1 MMSLIVDL
9 LIGSAPCIVGSV
21 PPWLGAAL
29 IEEVLHMHSWEI
41 FKTAYLQQENT
52 IAVDMSNA
60 CKYTVDSAS
69 GAAEHLSI
77 FPFGK

>member
-1 MMSLIVDL
+1 MMSLIVGL
-9 LIGSAPCIVGSV
+9 LISSDPCIVGSV

-29 IEEVLHMHSWEI
+29 TGEGLHTIRKSS
-41 FKTAYLQQENT
+41 TPYLQQENT